1 MKRILRL
8 ISSIVIVMGVGCK
21 RESNSARETDGVSQ
35 KPRAEEEKKT
45 SPDAV
50 SQVAFSTEWDRS
62 RAIQARQYEKM
73 EAFAKDVST
82 ICGGT
87 NGEEAVDALLA
98 KVSDLIDEYECGIE
112 GEGNAMGYLTAF
124 VSPFVREIESHW
136 AKRWLELAKTPPED
150 VLREIQHFGRMSA
163 KVVDLLRKKVGNSFD
178 TTSLELNICTSLK
191 WVSHHFERG
200 GWKEQK
206 KEVDRMLEE
215 WKENRYDVL
224 EGNPLK
230 DACEDVEFY
239 ASKDPHREKRHVA
252 VYSRTKNMHVDK
264 ALHVVGRLPKWF
276 AAWAEEMDRKDA
288 SVRSQS
294 KKGDGACSRSR

>member
-1 MKRILRL
+1 MKQILQL
-8 ISSIVIVMGVGCK
+8 MSSIIIAMVIGCG
-21 RESNSARETDGVSQ
+21 RDSSSIHGTANASQ
-35 KPRAEEEKKT
+35 KSRHEATSLSASTVGMKSYSAEWKRGFEEM
-45 SPDAV
+45 
-50 SQVAFSTEWDRS
+50 E
-62 RAIQARQYEKM
+62 RQYEKM
-73 EAFAKDVST
+73 ESFAKEVT
-82 ICGGT
+82 TVCAGT
-87 NGEEAVDALLA
+87 NGEAAVDALLA
-98 KVSDLIDEYECGIE
+98 KVSDLIDEYERGIE
-112 GEGNAMGYLTAF
+112 DKGNAMGYLTAF

-136 AKRWLELAKTPPED
+136 AKRWRELAKTPPED
-150 VLREIQHFGRMSA
+150 VLREIQHFCRLSA
-163 KVVDLLRKKVGNSFD
+163 KVVDLLRNKVGNSFD

-230 DACEDVEFY
+230 DACEHVEFY
-239 ASKDPHREKRHVA
+239 AAKDPNREKRHAA

-276 AAWAEEMDRKDA
+276 AAWAEEMERQDN
-288 SVRSQS
+288 S
-294 KKGDGACSRSR
+294 KSK